1 MEPALAVHRLQFAF
15 TVTFHYIFPQLTMGL
30 ALLILYLKT
39 KYIRTGDEHFNR
51 SAKFWAR
58 IFGINFA
65 LGVVTGIPM
74 EFQFGTN
81 WAAFSR
87 SAGGVIGQ
95 TLAMEG
101 IFSFFLES
109 SFLGLFLFGEK
120 KLGRMGHWL
129 AAFLVWLGSWMSGY
143 LIVATDAWMQHPTGY
158 MMDAD
163 GNFSLASFW
172 QLLLN
177 HWALWQ
183 YAHTMLGAV
192 QTGCFVMA
200 GIGAFYLLSRRDE
213 AYGRTFVRAGV
224 MVGIVAAILQ
234 LAPSG
239 DMQSKQVA
247 RYQPPTLAAMEGL
260 FQNRDGAPITLIGQP
275 DVANGRLDNPIE
287 VPGALSFLTYRR
299 WGANVRGLY
308 DFPQDQW
315 PDQINLLY
323 YSYHVMV
330 GLGTIFIGVM
340 VLAAF
345 LLWRGKL
352 FESRWMLWILM
363 ISIPLP
369 YIANTAGWMTAELG
383 RQPWLIYG
391 LMRTARGISPRVSA
405 GNAWFTLLGFMGM
418 YAALTILFFFLV
430 WREIE
435 IGPEPSAAQL
445 HPAPSGGV
453 L

>member
-1 MEPALAVHRLQFAF
+1 MEPALAVHRLHFAF

-39 KYIRTGDEHFNR
+39 KFIRTGDEHFNR
-51 SAKFWAR
+51 AARFWAR

-81 WAAFSR
+81 WAAFSK

-120 KLGRMGHWL
+120 KLGKMGHWV
-129 AAFLVWLGSWMSGY
+129 AAFLVFLGSWMSGY
-143 LIVATDAWMQHPTGY
+143 LIVATDAWMQHPTGFII
-158 MMDAD
+158 DTN
-163 GNFSLASFW
+163 GNFALASFW

-192 QTGCFVMA
+192 QTGCFVTA
-200 GIGAFYLLSRRDE
+200 GIGAFYLLTRRDE
-213 AYGRTFVRAGV
+213 IYGRTFVRVGV
-224 MVGIVAAILQ
+224 MVGIIAAVLQ
-234 LAPSG
+234 LFPTG
-239 DMQSKQVA
+239 DMQSKQIA

-260 FQNRDGAPITLIGQP
+260 FENQAGAPITLIGQP
-275 DVANGRLDNPIE
+275 DVANRRLDNPIE

-315 PDQINLLY
+315 PDQISLLY

-330 GLGTIFIGVM
+330 GLGTMFIAVM
-340 VLAAF
+340 VVAAF

-352 FESRWMLWILM
+352 FDSRWMLWVLM

-391 LMRTARGISPRVSA
+391 LMRTAHGISPRVTA

-418 YAALTILFFFLV
+418 YGALSILFFFLV

-435 IGPEPSAAQL
+435 IGPEPATAPNLASA
-445 HPAPSGGV
+445 GGGA
-453 L
+453 

>member
-1 MEPALAVHRLQFAF
+1 MEPALAVHRLHFAF

-39 KYIRTGDEHFNR
+39 KFIRTGDEHFNR

-101 IFSFFLES
+101 VFSFFLES

-129 AAFLVWLGSWMSGY
+129 AAFLVFLGSWMSGY
-143 LIVATDAWMQHPTGY
+143 LIVATDAWMQHPVGFSI
-158 MMDAD
+158 DAN
-163 GNFSLASFW
+163 GNFALASFW

-200 GIGAFYLLSRRDE
+200 GIGAFYLLAHRDE

-224 MVGIVAAILQ
+224 MVGLVAAVLQ

-299 WGANVRGLY
+299 WGAHVRGLF
-308 DFPQDQW
+308 DFPQNEW

-330 GLGTIFIGVM
+330 GLGTIFIAVM
-340 VLAAF
+340 FLAAF
-345 LLWRGKL
+345 LLWRGRL
-352 FESRWMLWILM
+352 FDSRWMLWILM

-391 LMRTARGISPRVSA
+391 LMRTAHGISPRVTA
-405 GNAWFTLLGFMGM
+405 GNAWFTLLGFMGI
-418 YAALTILFFFLV
+418 YSALAILFLFLV

-445 HPAPSGGV
+445 HPAPVGGV
-453 L
+453 